1 MKATPLTLVRRK
13 PTGQYTE
20 TANQASVLS
29 EIYRVWVPRGV
40 VWKLDP
46 TRPALITLATA
57 EDQAAGGSHAAIA
70 TDYDIARVLNPAAGY
85 TDGKNQLV
93 ALKSDGT
100 ERTITAVADHVDAP
114 GSPTI
119 TCSDETDAAHRYC
132 YIPWANG
139 RVVIKVEAPR
149 GQGALAYPIFD
160 GNTKQFHALNQSRFQ
175 RLESPFPIPPD
186 FAIVVYLDAAWI
198 VAFASGA
205 SAGAVNLDFNRIQ
218 LPILQSPERDF
229 FEPGEPR
236 PGYNFRQRVEE
247 MMMHSVR

>member
-13 PTGQYTE
+13 PAGQYTE

-40 VWKLDP
+40 VYKIDP
-46 TRPALITLATA
+46 SRPALITLATA
-57 EDQAAGGSHAAIA
+57 EDITPAGSHAAEA
-70 TDYDIARVLNPAAGY
+70 TTYDIARVLNPAGGC

-93 ALKSDGT
+93 CLKADGT

-119 TCSDETDAAHRYC
+119 TCSDETNAAHRYC
-132 YIPWANG
+132 YVPWANG
-139 RVVIKVEAPR
+139 RLVIKIEAPR
-149 GQGALAYPIFD
+149 GQGSLAYPIFE

-186 FAIVVYLDAAWI
+186 FAIVVYLDAAWA

-205 SAGAVNLDFNRIQ
+205 SSGAVNLDFNRIQ
-218 LPILQSPERDF
+218 IPILQSPERLF
-229 FEPGEPR
+229 FEEGEPR
-236 PGYNFRQRVEE
+236 PGYNLRQRVEE
-247 MMMHSVR
+247 MMLRSVR